1 VVWRVA
7 KCLLRLREQVNQKC
21 PNRTKVSD
29 GTIGDPR
36 HAARVSDHNPNSA
49 GIVCALDITNDPIH
63 GLITRELAQVL
74 LDTRDP
80 RIKYVIS
87 NGEIASG
94 ASGDQPW
101 IWRPYSGSNPHTAH
115 VHVSVE
121 GEVDSEALWDL
132 SKLVIKPDL
141 VVKPPQDP
149 KPPVL
154 SKGAKGLWVQKLQE
168 RLKLRGY
175 TLAVDSVFGPR
186 TLHIVKL
193 FQRSN
198 KLVVDGIVGPHT
210 WTALLKPVKPK
221 PKPKPKKRSTPK
233 VRRSVPKGRR
243 KRGKTND
250 VAPSA

>member
-1 VVWRVA
+1 
-7 KCLLRLREQVNQKC
+7 
-21 PNRTKVSD
+21 
-29 GTIGDPR
+29 
-36 HAARVSDHNPNSA
+36 
-49 GIVCALDITNDPIH
+49 
-63 GLITRELAQVL
+63 
-74 LDTRDP
+74 
-80 RIKYVIS
+80 
-87 NGEIASG
+87 
-94 ASGDQPW
+94 
-101 IWRPYSGSNPHTAH
+101 
-115 VHVSVE
+115 
-121 GEVDSEALWDL
+121 
-132 SKLVIKPDL
+132 VIKPDL